1 MQPWEDALALC
12 ATVLDILP
20 DLPERAG
27 HFRDEIQATVE
38 RFADWIADREHV
50 TDDQVKALQNMKHGC
65 EAWLC
70 PF

>member
-20 DLPERAG
+20 DLPERADD
-27 HFRDEIQATVE
+27 FRESVKEKVE
-38 RFADWIADREHV
+38 SIADWIADREHV
-50 TDDQVKALQNMKHGC
+50 TDEQVKALQNMKHGC